1 MTVRTMKSPLRLLFA
16 LSLLVFTSGAL
27 QAAEDVRFSKTLSAD
42 ESAALGVAQLSSD
55 QLAVLDA
62 LVRRDIDRADYV
74 AKQSRAQRFS
84 QRLSENERRNA
95 GLDTLAEAQLAE
107 LDRTVERLMPPPRTG
122 QTFVASGSKA
132 GPYSVPSVK
141 LRREPEIH
149 GAVTLMV
156 GVGSHGY
163 SEYGGAAEFTY
174 YDPTNKFALTVGYAE
189 THAKGG
195 HSGRVCYDPFWRPGL
210 LW

>member
-1 MTVRTMKSPLRLLFA
+1 MKSPVRLLLAF
-16 LSLLVFTSGAL
+16 SLLVFMSAAL
-27 QAAEDVRFSKTLSAD
+27 RAAEDVRFSKTLSAD
-42 ESAALGVAQLSSD
+42 ESAALGLAQLSSD

-74 AKQSRAQRFS
+74 SKQPRAPRFS
-84 QRLSENERRNA
+84 QRLSEDERHNA
-95 GLDTLAEAQLAE
+95 GLDALAGSQLVE
-107 LDRTVERLMPPPRTG
+107 LDHSIERLMPPPRTG
-122 QTFVASGSKA
+122 ETFVASGGKA

-156 GVGSHGY
+156 GAGSHGY
-163 SEYGGAAEFTY
+163 SEYGGAAEITY

-195 HSGRVCYDPFWRPGL
+195 YPGRGCYDPFWRPGL

>member
-1 MTVRTMKSPLRLLFA
+1 MKSPLRLLFA
-16 LSLLVFTSGAL
+16 FLLLSLAAAGLR
-27 QAAEDVRFSKTLSAD
+27 AAEDVRFSKTLSAD
-42 ESAALGVAQLSSD
+42 ETAALGVACLSSD

-74 AKQSRAQRFS
+74 SKEPRAPRFS
-84 QRLSENERRNA
+84 QRLSENERHNA

-107 LDRTVERLMPPPRTG
+107 LDRAVERLMPPPRTG
-122 QTFVASGSKA
+122 QTFAVSSGNN

-141 LRREPEIH
+141 LRRDPEIH

-156 GVGSHGY
+156 GAGSHGY
-163 SEYGGAAEFTY
+163 TEYGGAAEITY
-174 YDPTNKFALTVGYAE
+174 YDPANKFALTVGYAE

-195 HSGRVCYDPFWRPGL
+195 YLGRRCYDPFWRPGL